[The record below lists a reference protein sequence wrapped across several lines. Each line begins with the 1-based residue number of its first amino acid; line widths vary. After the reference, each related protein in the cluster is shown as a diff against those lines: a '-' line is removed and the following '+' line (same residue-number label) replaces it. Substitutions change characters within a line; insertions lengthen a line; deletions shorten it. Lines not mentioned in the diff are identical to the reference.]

1 MKRLYKWLPYFPG
14 NNGKAKIYTSGVD
27 YFFFLGISDLG
38 LAECTDME
46 TDCVEEAVRRQSTR
60 VRNGLLGN

>member
-14 NNGKAKIYTSGVD
+14 NNRKAKIYTFRVD

-38 LAECTDME
+38 LTECTDVE
-46 TDCVEEAVRRQSTR
+46 TDCKAPV
-60 VRNGLLGN
+60 GLC